1 MPMRPPLPGS
11 RPRSRSRGFTLI
23 ELLVALSIM
32 AVMAAMAWQGVDA
45 VVRSR
50 EITQAHMERL
60 LRLQSV
66 MSQWEIDLREV
77 HDSQVVP
84 GLNFDGATLRLT
96 RRRPEGLQVVAWTLR
111 GGTLWR
117 WSSPAVTAMDALQ
130 EHWMRSYQLLG
141 SEAGTLAMLH
151 GVSQWQLYHYHQSS
165 SSWSN
170 AQSSGD
176 LASSAPAAEAP
187 PPAPPTPDRPDRP
200 GRQDGQSPDGG
211 GAGAGAGS
219 NNSATPP
226 VIVNQEAL
234 PDGVRLLL
242 QFGEGGTAAG
252 TLTRDIRL
260 IHP

>member
-1 MPMRPPLPGS
+1 MRPPVPGS
-11 RPRSRSRGFTLI
+11 RSRSRGFTLI

-151 GVSQWQLYHYHQSS
+151 GVSQWQLHHYHQSS

-176 LASSAPAAEAP
+176 LDGSAPAAE
-187 PPAPPTPDRPDRP
+187 PAATP

>member
-1 MPMRPPLPGS
+1 MPMRPPVPGS
-11 RPRSRSRGFTLI
+11 RSRSRGFTLI

-176 LASSAPAAEAP
+176 LAGSAPAAE
-187 PPAPPTPDRPDRP
+187 PAATP

-242 QFGEGGTAAG
+242 QFGESGTAAG

>member
-1 MPMRPPLPGS
+1 MPMRPPVPGS
-11 RPRSRSRGFTLI
+11 RSRSRGFTLI

>member
-1 MPMRPPLPGS
+1 MPMRPPVPGS
-11 RPRSRSRGFTLI
+11 RSRSRGFTLI

-151 GVSQWQLYHYHQSS
+151 GVSQWQLHHYHQSS

-176 LASSAPAAEAP
+176 LDGSAPAAE
-187 PPAPPTPDRPDRP
+187 PAATP